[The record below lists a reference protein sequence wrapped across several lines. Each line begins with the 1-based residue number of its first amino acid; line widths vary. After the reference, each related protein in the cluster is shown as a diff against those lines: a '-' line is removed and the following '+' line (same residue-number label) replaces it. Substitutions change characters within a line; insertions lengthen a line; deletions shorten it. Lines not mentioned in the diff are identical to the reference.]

1 MNGAKN
7 VPYSSIVDKENNCLL
22 DTESL
27 KGVFKEAG
35 IDLSKPLVATCGS
48 GICQ

>member
-1 MNGAKN
+1 MPLIGKRMLNSPNGL
-7 VPYSSIVDKENNCLL
+7 LL